1 MKSAIEINQK
11 IKEMIAEAEE
21 ALAVGIVVKE
31 ALKDRVGKKIT
42 KALAAKIQTRTQGTQ
57 GTQGTQVNLHAYVE
71 DRKPYT
77 DNRTLYVWGTDY
89 ARKQYY
95 CLSAD
100 ESGRFT
106 PGGLDKINQQVADT
120 TTRLENL
127 QRLHEN
133 LPELLTLLE
142 RVERAEQDL
151 RNFLEAYECIPAY
164 FK

>member
-31 ALKDRVGKKIT
+31 VLKDWVGKKIT
-42 KALAAKIQTRTQGTQ
+42 KRLAGNIQSLPHGK
-57 GTQGTQVNLHAYVE
+57 LHAYVD
-71 DRKPYT
+71 DRKAYT
-77 DNRTLYVWGTDY
+77 DTRTLYVWGTDY

-95 CLSAD
+95 CLYAD

-106 PGGLDKINQQVADT
+106 PGGLDRINQQVAET
-120 TTRLENL
+120 ATRLDNL

-142 RVERAEQDL
+142 RVEKAEHDL
-151 RNFLEAYECIPAY
+151 RNFLSY
-164 FK
+164 FGCVLGYFE

>member
-1 MKSAIEINQK
+1 MKSAVEINQK
-11 IKEMIAEAEE
+11 IKDMITQAEE
-21 ALAVGIVVKE
+21 AYAVGIVVKDVAKE
-31 ALKDRVGKKIT
+31 WVGKKIT
-42 KALAAKIQTRTQGTQ
+42 KALVTKIQNLSHGK
-57 GTQGTQVNLHAYVE
+57 LHAYLE
-71 DRKPYT
+71 DLKAYIDT
-77 DNRTLYVWGTDY
+77 RTLYVWGTDY

-95 CLSAD
+95 TLCVCVDAD
-100 ESGRFT
+100 GRFT
-106 PGGLDKINQQVADT
+106 MDGLDRINQQVADT